1 MNKIILVSILLALA
15 MSIKVDHQAPQTYT
29 YDLGGSE
36 KLLVIDASDGKYL
49 VIVSCLYWWFQSW
62 VLD

>member
-49 VIVSCLYWWFQSW
+49 VIVSCLY
-62 VLD
+62 